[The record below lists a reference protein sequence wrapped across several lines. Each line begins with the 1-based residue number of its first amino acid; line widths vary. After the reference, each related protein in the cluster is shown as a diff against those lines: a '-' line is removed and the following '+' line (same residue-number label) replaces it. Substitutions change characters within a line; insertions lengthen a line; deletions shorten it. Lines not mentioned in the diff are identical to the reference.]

1 MSRTRKDG
9 FTLVELLVVITIIGI
24 LIALL
29 LPAVQAAREAA
40 RRLQCC
46 NNLKQLG
53 LAIHGYHDKWG
64 RFPLGAAC
72 FSKWDIDGASEHVN
86 NHGSMFVALL
96 PYIEQQM
103 LYDYCDFKTD
113 TDRNSVYPGTTE
125 HIYETW
131 ITALLCPSDERK
143 YWDGNPMNNYTKG
156 QNRATSNYAGSMGSQ
171 AFGAPPFTGNTF
183 STGSDAHGNI
193 SFFGPGGPTGPAGTV
208 GANLSGVFS
217 HTAWGASI
225 SEITDGTSNTIAI
238 GEIRPKC
245 SMHAR
250 DGWMGVNSLWFTT
263 TTPINY
269 PSCPDEPGY
278 DTATVAS
285 GILAQCSIEQGFKS
299 THPGG
304 CGFVFC
310 DGSVSF
316 LSQNINYLTYQML
329 GDRRDDRIIP
339 EDYN

>member
-1 MSRTRKDG
+1 MNRTKTHA

-40 RRLQCC
+40 RRAECTSK
-46 NNLKQLG
+46 LKQLG
-53 LAIHGYHDKWG
+53 LAIHNYHDVWG

-72 FSKWDIDGASEHVN
+72 FDVWNIGGQPYSN

-96 PYIEQQM
+96 PYIEQQG
-103 LYDYCDFKTD
+103 LYDVCNFKTD
-113 TDRNSVYPGTTE
+113 TDWNSVFPGTTK
-125 HIYETW
+125 HVYETW
-131 ITALLCPSDERK
+131 IPALLCPSDDEPR
-143 YWDGNPMNNYTKG
+143 YWYGNPMNDYTKD
-156 QNRATSNYAGSMGSQ
+156 QKRATSNYAGSMGNQ
-171 AFGAPPFTGNTF
+171 AFYGPFAGNTF
-183 STGSDAHGNI
+183 PPDGSDAHGNHGY
-193 SFFGPGGPTGPAGTV
+193 FGGGGTAG
-208 GANLSGVFS
+208 AHISGVFS

-225 SEITDGTSNTIAI
+225 SEITDGTSCTIAI

-278 DTATVAS
+278 DAATVAS
-285 GILAQCSIEQGFKS
+285 GILAECSIEQGFKS

-304 CGFVFC
+304 CSVVFC

-316 LSQNINYLTYQML
+316 LNQNINYLTYQML
-329 GDRRDDRIIP
+329 GDRRDGRIVP
-339 EDYN
+339 ASYN